1 MAGVADNPLET
12 AIRAPDTQLSQDS
25 SRSNSG
31 YDEDIFSF
39 IWIAILA
46 GFAALL
52 TPGVFPMIPLTVSYF
67 AKQEE
72 SKRGVG
78 NAIIFGLAIVV
89 TFTLIGIVLAA
100 LVGVSGAQNFASNPF
115 VNFFI
120 AVVLIGFALSL
131 LGMYELQLP
140 YQLTNFLNKK
150 SNENSG
156 IAGVLFMAMTISA
169 VSFSC
174 TAPFVGAVFAATSW
188 W

>member
-1 MAGVADNPLET
+1 MAGVADNPLEQ

-52 TPGVFPMIPLTVSYF
+52 TPCVFPMIPLTVSYF

-115 VNFFI
+115 VNFFYRRGTYRFCFEFTGHVRI
-120 AVVLIGFALSL
+120 TIT
-131 LGMYELQLP
+131 LP
-140 YQLTNFLNKK
+140 THQFLKQEK
-150 SNENSG
+150 
-156 IAGVLFMAMTISA
+156 
-169 VSFSC
+169 
-174 TAPFVGAVFAATSW
+174 
-188 W
+188 